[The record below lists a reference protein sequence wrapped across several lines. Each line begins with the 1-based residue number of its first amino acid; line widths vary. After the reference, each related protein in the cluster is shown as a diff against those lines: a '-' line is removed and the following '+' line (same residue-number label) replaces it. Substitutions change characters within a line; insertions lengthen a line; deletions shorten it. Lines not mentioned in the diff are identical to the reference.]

1 MRSRKCLT
9 QGCLSTASSLGRITG
24 YIEPSDTATGITL
37 FSFPNTLPREA
48 RSLCARSL
56 GFAVAVTPLPVLGG
70 AVGAVPALTGV
81 ALFAGFLLAI
91 SRGLLAYHPH
101 PRLGIA
107 NRITL
112 ARAAIA
118 CLIAARAI
126 EPAPLGEPERWLL
139 SAVAGAAL
147 LLDGADGW
155 AARRQGL
162 ASAFGA
168 RFDLEVDAFAILVLS
183 ITVVKAHAVPPWVL
197 AIGAMRYL
205 YLAMALVLPLL
216 RRPLPP
222 RPIADRRRKTI
233 AVVQS
238 VGLIVAMA
246 PATSSAW
253 AQAACAVALGLLAY
267 SFGTDIFILRCTT
280 DRIGEVE

>member
-1 MRSRKCLT
+1 M
-9 QGCLSTASSLGRITG
+9 
-24 YIEPSDTATGITL
+24 
-37 FSFPNTLPREA
+37 
-48 RSLCARSL
+48 
-56 GFAVAVTPLPVLGG
+56 PLPVIGG
-70 AVGAVPALTGV
+70 AIGALPALTGV
-81 ALFAGFLLAI
+81 VLFAGFLFVVA
-91 SRGLLAYHPH
+91 RGITAHHPH
-101 PRLGIA
+101 PRLGAA

-139 SAVAGAAL
+139 AAVAAAAL

-183 ITVVKAHAVPPWVL
+183 VAAVKAHAVPYWVL
-197 AIGAMRYL
+197 AVGAMRYL
-205 YLAMALVLPLL
+205 YLAGALIFPLL

-238 VGLIVAMA
+238 VGLIIAMA
-246 PATSSAW
+246 PATSPDW
-253 AQAACAVALGLLAY
+253 AQTACAAALALLAY
-267 SFGTDIFILRCTT
+267 SFAADIVILRYAPH
-280 DRIGEVE
+280 RIGDVE